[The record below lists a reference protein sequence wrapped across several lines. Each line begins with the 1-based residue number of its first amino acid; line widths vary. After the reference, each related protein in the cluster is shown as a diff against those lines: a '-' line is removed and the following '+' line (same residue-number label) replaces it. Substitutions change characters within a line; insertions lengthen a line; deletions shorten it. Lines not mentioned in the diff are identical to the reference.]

1 MFVMA
6 KEVLMFLN
14 VLIAKAKAPLSRWCK
29 LVLACTLKLRLI
41 VRIVMEWGI
50 FLDKEENVP
59 LVREEE

>member
-1 MFVMA
+1 
-6 KEVLMFLN
+6 
-14 VLIAKAKAPLSRWCK
+14 

-50 FLDKEENVP
+50 FLDKEGNVP